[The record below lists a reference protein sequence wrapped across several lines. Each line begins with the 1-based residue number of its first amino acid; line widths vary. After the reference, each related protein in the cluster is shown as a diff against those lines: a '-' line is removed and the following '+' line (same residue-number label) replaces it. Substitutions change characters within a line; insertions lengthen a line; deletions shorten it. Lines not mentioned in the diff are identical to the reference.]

1 MNKLILTALSFFL
14 LQGCF
19 LKENPI
25 NSSVK
30 GDGFLKEILKN
41 KENYEIQIIY
51 TEIKR
56 DKEGEPDFMDFEFQ
70 VDENNYF
77 YPAST
82 IKLPIVILTLDKIN
96 ELRSKGINVS
106 LKSKITLSPLDQEM
120 SLIQKDS
127 ITSFQNLIADIL
139 LVSDN
144 SASNVLIDFIGYN
157 HFNAKMNQ
165 AGFNKTYLNHKFSPD
180 PNYTIDWE
188 IKTMFNDLISSN
200 EERDIVTA
208 DDNIL
213 GLKKGEKKFKD
224 GIVELVSLDF
234 SQKNRSSIIDM
245 HNIIKRII
253 FPSKFDDD
261 NALNLNVEDYDFL
274 RYWMSR
280 FTHEDLGNKFT
291 TDKKYFESY
300 NKFFIHGAD
309 TIVANKNIRVYNK
322 IGQAY
327 GTSTDNAYIKNY
339 QDDVE
344 FFLTATIYTNKN
356 NIINDNVYEYEETA
370 IPFLAKLS
378 QSLYNKLKD

>member
-1 MNKLILTALSFFL
+1 MNKLILIALSLFL

-25 NSSVK
+25 NSSMK

-70 VDENNYF
+70 VDENTYF

-96 ELRSKGINVS
+96 ELRSEGINVS

-120 SLIQKDS
+120 SLTQKDS

-188 IKTMFNDLISSN
+188 IKTMFNDIISSN

-224 GIVELVSLDF
+224 GIVEIGSLDF

-253 FPSKFDDD
+253 FPSKFDAD
-261 NALNLNVEDYDFL
+261 NAFNLNVEDYDFL

-309 TIVANKNIRVYNK
+309 TVVTNKNIRVYNK

>member
-25 NSSVK
+25 NSSMK
-30 GDGFLKEILKN
+30 GDSFLKEILKN

-51 TEIKR
+51 TEIKK
-56 DKEGEPDFMDFEFQ
+56 DKEGEPHFMDFEFQ
-70 VDENNYF
+70 VDENTYF

-96 ELRSKGINVS
+96 ELRSEGINVS

-120 SLIQKDS
+120 SLTQKDS

-224 GIVELVSLDF
+224 GIVELGSLDF

-261 NALNLNVEDYDFL
+261 NAFNLNVEDYDFL

-309 TIVANKNIRVYNK
+309 TVVTNKNIRVYNK

>member
-1 MNKLILTALSFFL
+1 MNKLILIASSLFL

-19 LKENPI
+19 VKENPV
-25 NSSVK
+25 SSSMK
-30 GDGFLKEILKN
+30 GDSFLKEILKN

-200 EERDIVTA
+200 EKRDIVKA

-224 GIVELVSLDF
+224 GIVELGSLDF
-234 SQKNRSSIIDM
+234 LS
-245 HNIIKRII
+245 
-253 FPSKFDDD
+253 
-261 NALNLNVEDYDFL
+261 L
-274 RYWMSR
+274 
-280 FTHEDLGNKFT
+280 
-291 TDKKYFESY
+291 
-300 NKFFIHGAD
+300 IH
-309 TIVANKNIRVYNK
+309 I
-322 IGQAY
+322 
-327 GTSTDNAYIKNY
+327 
-339 QDDVE
+339 
-344 FFLTATIYTNKN
+344 
-356 NIINDNVYEYEETA
+356 
-370 IPFLAKLS
+370 
-378 QSLYNKLKD
+378 

>member
-1 MNKLILTALSFFL
+1 MNKLILIALSLFL

-25 NSSVK
+25 NSSMK

-51 TEIKR
+51 IEIKR

-70 VDENNYF
+70 VDENTYF

-96 ELRSKGINVS
+96 ELRSEGINVS

-120 SLIQKDS
+120 SLTQKDS

-200 EERDIVTA
+200 EKRDIVKA

-224 GIVELVSLDF
+224 GIVELGSLDF

-253 FPSKFDDD
+253 FPSKFDAD
-261 NALNLNVEDYDFL
+261 NAFNLNVEDYDFL

-309 TIVANKNIRVYNK
+309 TVVTNKNIRVYNK

>member
-25 NSSVK
+25 NSSMK

-200 EERDIVTA
+200 DERD
-208 DDNIL
+208 
-213 GLKKGEKKFKD
+213 
-224 GIVELVSLDF
+224 
-234 SQKNRSSIIDM
+234 
-245 HNIIKRII
+245 
-253 FPSKFDDD
+253 
-261 NALNLNVEDYDFL
+261 
-274 RYWMSR
+274 
-280 FTHEDLGNKFT
+280 
-291 TDKKYFESY
+291 
-300 NKFFIHGAD
+300 
-309 TIVANKNIRVYNK
+309 
-322 IGQAY
+322 
-327 GTSTDNAYIKNY
+327 
-339 QDDVE
+339 
-344 FFLTATIYTNKN
+344 
-356 NIINDNVYEYEETA
+356 
-370 IPFLAKLS
+370 
-378 QSLYNKLKD
+378 